1 MSKNTAVVSAALG
14 GVLAA
19 SLIGMAGPASAATL
33 SGAETSTTST
43 TSAAPKTH
51 VQKALAHW
59 KAGAAGTNAQMPDE
73 FRAARKELAAAKGDR
88 FWHEQDDLTA
98 LLKIPGTQTTA
109 KQRATVQRVT
119 RELNGFFHTPGLYSI
134 KPGNPKKIARADWIK
149 SHQVVSARAN
159 VWIAAT
165 IDELDA
171 YKGRYAKQRTQ
182 LTELLAIPLT
192 DTTAKQ
198 RAIAHRNTRALNR
211 FFKVTGD
218 ND

>member
-1 MSKNTAVVSAALG
+1 MPKNTAVVAATLG
-14 GVLAA
+14 GALAA
-19 SLIGMAGPASAATL
+19 SLIGLAGPASAATT
-33 SGAETSTTST
+33 GATATST
-43 TSAAPKTH
+43 TSAATKTH

-59 KAGAAGTNAQMPDE
+59 KAGSAGTNAQMPEE

-109 KQRATVQRVT
+109 KQRATVKRVT

-134 KPGNPKKIARADWIK
+134 KPGNAKKIARADWIK
-149 SHQVVSARAN
+149 SHQVASAGAN

-165 IDELDA
+165 IDELDS
-171 YKGRYAKQRTQ
+171 YKGRYAKQRAQ

-198 RAIAHRNTRALNR
+198 QAIARRNTRALNH
-211 FFKVTGD
+211 FFKATGEKG
-218 ND
+218 

>member
-1 MSKNTAVVSAALG
+1 MSKNTAVVATALG
-14 GVLAA
+14 AALAA
-19 SLIGMAGPASAATL
+19 SLIGMAGPASAAIA
-33 SGAETSTTST
+33 GAQAST
-43 TSAAPKTH
+43 TSAATKTH

-59 KAGAAGTNAQMPDE
+59 KAGSAGTNAQMPEE

-98 LLKIPGTQTTA
+98 LINIPGTQTTA
-109 KQRATVQRVT
+109 KQRATVKRVT
-119 RELNGFFHTPGLYSI
+119 RELNGFFHTPGRYSI
-134 KPGNPKKIARADWIK
+134 KPGNARKIARADWIK

-159 VWIAAT
+159 VWVAAT
-165 IDELDA
+165 IDELDS

-198 RAIAHRNTRALNR
+198 QAIARRNTRALNR
-211 FFKVTGD
+211 FFKVTGA

>member
-1 MSKNTAVVSAALG
+1 MPKTTAVVTATLSGA
-14 GVLAA
+14 LAA
-19 SLIGMAGPASAATL
+19 SLIGLAGPASAATT
-33 SGAETSTTST
+33 GAQTSP
-43 TSAAPKTH
+43 TSAATKTH

-98 LLKIPGTQTTA
+98 LAKIPGTQTTA
-109 KQRATVQRVT
+109 RQRATVKRVT
-119 RELNGFFHTPGLYSI
+119 RELNGFFHPPGLYSI
-134 KPGNPKKIARADWIK
+134 KPGNPRKIARADWIK
-149 SHQVVSARAN
+149 SHKVVSARAN

-171 YKGRYAKQRTQ
+171 YQGRYAKQRNQ

-192 DTTAKQ
+192 STTAQQ
-198 RAIAHRNTRALNR
+198 RAIARRNTRALNH
-211 FFKVTGD
+211 FFTVTGE

>member
-1 MSKNTAVVSAALG
+1 MSKNTAAVAATLG
-14 GVLAA
+14 GALAV
-19 SLIGMAGPASAATL
+19 SLIGLAGPASAATT
-33 SGAETSTTST
+33 GAGASANSV
-43 TSAAPKTH
+43 TSAATKTH

-59 KAGAAGTNAQMPDE
+59 KAGSAGTNAQMPDE
-73 FRAARKELAAAKGDR
+73 FAAARKELAAAKGDR

-109 KQRATVQRVT
+109 QQRATVKRVT

-134 KPGNPKKIARADWIK
+134 KPGNPQKIARADWIK

-159 VWIAAT
+159 VWLAAT
-165 IDELDA
+165 IDELDS

-192 DTTAKQ
+192 STTAKQ
-198 RAIAHRNTRALNR
+198 RAIARRNTRALNH
-211 FFKVTGD
+211 FFKVTGE